1 MRLPIILDTDPGI
14 DDAAAIAAALFA
26 PELDLQLMTTVAGNV
41 SVEKTTRNALQ
52 LLHFW
57 HADVP
62 LAQGASMPLVRPLR
76 DAASVHGESGMEG
89 YDFVEHQ
96 RQPLAKPAFR
106 AIRDALMHAAEPITL
121 VAIGPL
127 TNIALLLTQY
137 PECVFNIRRLVIMGG
152 SAGRGNFTPNAEF
165 NIAIDPEAA
174 AKVFHSGL
182 EIVMC
187 GLDVTNRALLT
198 ADYLATLPT
207 LNQTGKMLHAL
218 FSHYRS
224 GSMSSGLRMH
234 DLCAIAWLARPEL
247 FTLQPCFVA
256 VETQGTRPPAPRWW
270 ISKDD
275 WVSRRTPSGAGYRRG
290 RVSAL
295 GGGGDCSGAVIPTQS
310 SRREAMT
317 YGQAYLS
324 GWKETFNFSG
334 RASRQQFWTF
344 FLINLLIASAPLA
357 VWCLATRL
365 DPRYG
370 ILSFVVIPFA
380 ALWLLL
386 MAIPLLAV
394 GCRRMHDIGRSG
406 IWFVLGVI
414 IPWFA
419 VISLA
424 LCCLRSA

>member
-57 HADVP
+57 NADVP

-96 RQPLAKPAFR
+96 RQPLAKPAFQ

-187 GLDVTNRALLT
+187 GLDVTNRALLA

-207 LNQTGKMLHAL
+207 LNQTGKMLHGWPARNCSLSSRAL
-218 FSHYRS
+218 WRWRRR
-224 GSMSSGLRMH
+224 GPG
-234 DLCAIAWLARPEL
+234 
-247 FTLQPCFVA
+247 
-256 VETQGTRPPAPRWW
+256 PPAPRWW
-270 ISKDD
+270 ISKGD
-275 WVSRRTPSGAGYRRG
+275 WVSRRTPRWRWISTSKGFSAGRR
-290 RVSAL
+290 R
-295 GGGGDCSGAVIPTQS
+295 
-310 SRREAMT
+310 
-317 YGQAYLS
+317 
-324 GWKETFNFSG
+324 
-334 RASRQQFWTF
+334 
-344 FLINLLIASAPLA
+344 
-357 VWCLATRL
+357 
-365 DPRYG
+365 
-370 ILSFVVIPFA
+370 
-380 ALWLLL
+380 
-386 MAIPLLAV
+386 
-394 GCRRMHDIGRSG
+394 
-406 IWFVLGVI
+406 
-414 IPWFA
+414 
-419 VISLA
+419 
-424 LCCLRSA
+424 

>member
-1 MRLPIILDTDPGI
+1 
-14 DDAAAIAAALFA
+14 
-26 PELDLQLMTTVAGNV
+26 
-41 SVEKTTRNALQ
+41 
-52 LLHFW
+52 
-57 HADVP
+57 
-62 LAQGASMPLVRPLR
+62 
-76 DAASVHGESGMEG
+76 
-89 YDFVEHQ
+89 
-96 RQPLAKPAFR
+96 
-106 AIRDALMHAAEPITL
+106 MHAAEPITP

-187 GLDVTNRALLT
+187 GLDVTNRALLA

-256 VETQGTRPPAPRWW
+256 VETRGLDRRHHGGGY
-270 ISKDD
+270 
-275 WVSRRTPSGAGYRRG
+275 RRTTGPAGERPCGAGYRRR

-295 GGGGDCSGAVIPTQS
+295 GGGGDCP
-310 SRREAMT
+310 
-317 YGQAYLS
+317 
-324 GWKETFNFSG
+324 
-334 RASRQQFWTF
+334 
-344 FLINLLIASAPLA
+344 AP
-357 VWCLATRL
+357 
-365 DPRYG
+365 
-370 ILSFVVIPFA
+370 
-380 ALWLLL
+380 
-386 MAIPLLAV
+386 
-394 GCRRMHDIGRSG
+394 
-406 IWFVLGVI
+406 
-414 IPWFA
+414 
-419 VISLA
+419 
-424 LCCLRSA
+424 

>member
-57 HADVP
+57 QAKVP
-62 LAQGASMPLVRPLR
+62 LAQGASMPLLRPLR

-89 YDFVEHQ
+89 YDFVEHDC
-96 RQPLAKPAFR
+96 QPLPKPAFQ
-106 AIRDALMHAAEPITL
+106 AIRDALMHAQEPITL

-137 PECVFNIRRLVIMGG
+137 PECRFNIRRLVIMGG

-174 AKVFHSGL
+174 ASVFRSGL

-187 GLDVTNRALLT
+187 GLDVTNRAMLT
-198 ADYLATLPT
+198 PEYLATLPA
-207 LNQTGKMLHAL
+207 LNKTGKMLHAL

-234 DLCAIAWLARPEL
+234 DLCAIAWLVRPEL

-256 VETQGTRPPAPRWW
+256 VETQGTW
-270 ISKDD
+270 
-275 WVSRRTPSGAGYRRG
+275 TSG
-290 RVSAL
+290 
-295 GGGGDCSGAVIPTQS
+295 T
-310 SRREAMT
+310 T
-317 YGQAYLS
+317 
-324 GWKETFNFSG
+324 
-334 RASRQQFWTF
+334 
-344 FLINLLIASAPLA
+344 
-357 VWCLATRL
+357 
-365 DPRYG
+365 
-370 ILSFVVIPFA
+370 VV
-380 ALWLLL
+380 
-386 MAIPLLAV
+386 
-394 GCRRMHDIGRSG
+394 DIEG
-406 IWFVLGVI
+406 
-414 IPWFA
+414 
-419 VISLA
+419 
-424 LCCLRSA
+424 